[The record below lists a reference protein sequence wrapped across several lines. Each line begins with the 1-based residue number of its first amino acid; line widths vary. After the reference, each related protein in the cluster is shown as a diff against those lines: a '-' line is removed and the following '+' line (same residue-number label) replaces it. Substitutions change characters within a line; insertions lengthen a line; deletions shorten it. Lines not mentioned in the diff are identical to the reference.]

1 MMHGALISSR
11 TAASKTL
18 ALTLRCRGF
27 SFPEAFLYLGDSF
40 KSRASL
46 SKSFFI

>member
-27 SFPEAFLYLGDSF
+27 SFPEAFLYLGGSF
-40 KSRASL
+40 
-46 SKSFFI
+46 